1 MRFFAIAL
9 ILAAVGW
16 PQSALANESKSGSP
30 LMGAWAVDTSRLP
43 MAPEARPRGVTITF
57 SEAGAERLRMRV
69 EVVDAAGTPLVADGE
84 TPLDGSPTPVEVN
97 FEADVAATTLPRS
110 DLLILQL
117 GKGGVPASTRI
128 YAVQP
133 DGESMVETVAHF
145 TREGQPVLRENY
157 FSRVR

>member
-1 MRFFAIAL
+1 MKTIATAL
-9 ILAAVGW
+9 ILVAAAWSQCAPAVE
-16 PQSALANESKSGSP
+16 AKIDSP
-30 LMGAWAVDTSRLP
+30 LIGAWTVDTSRLP
-43 MAPEARPRGVTITF
+43 MAPEARPRGVTISF
-57 SEAGAERLRMRV
+57 SDAGAERLRMRV
-69 EVVDAAGTPLVADGE
+69 EVIDAAGTLLEADGV

-97 FEADVAATTLPRS
+97 FEADVAATTMPRS

-133 DGESMVETVAHF
+133 DGVSMVETVAHF

>member
-1 MRFFAIAL
+1 MKTIATAL
-9 ILAAVGW
+9 ILVAAAWSQCAPAVE
-16 PQSALANESKSGSP
+16 AKIDSP
-30 LMGAWAVDTSRLP
+30 LIGAWTVDTSRLP
-43 MAPEARPRGVTITF
+43 MAPEARPRGVTISF
-57 SEAGAERLRMRV
+57 SDAGAERLRMRV
-69 EVVDAAGTPLVADGE
+69 EVIDAAGTLLEADGV
-84 TPLDGSPTPVEVN
+84 TPLDGSPKPVEVN
-97 FEADVAATTLPRS
+97 FEADVAATTMPRS

-133 DGESMVETVAHF
+133 DGVSMVETVAHF

>member
-1 MRFFAIAL
+1 MKTIATAL
-9 ILAAVGW
+9 ILVAAAWSQCAPAVE
-16 PQSALANESKSGSP
+16 AKVDSP
-30 LMGAWAVDTSRLP
+30 LIGAWTVDTSRLP
-43 MAPEARPRGVTITF
+43 MAPEARPRGVTISF
-57 SEAGAERLRMRV
+57 SDAGAERLRMRV
-69 EVVDAAGTPLVADGE
+69 EVIDAAGTLLEADGV

-97 FEADVAATTLPRS
+97 FEADVAATTMPRS

-133 DGESMVETVAHF
+133 DGVSMVETVAHF

>member
-1 MRFFAIAL
+1 
-9 ILAAVGW
+9 
-16 PQSALANESKSGSP
+16 
-30 LMGAWAVDTSRLP
+30 
-43 MAPEARPRGVTITF
+43 
-57 SEAGAERLRMRV
+57 MRV
-69 EVVDAAGTPLVADGE
+69 EVIDAAGTLLEADGV
-84 TPLDGSPTPVEVN
+84 TPLDGSPTPVEMN
-97 FEADVAATTLPRS
+97 FEADVAATTMPRS

-133 DGESMVETVAHF
+133 DGVSMVETVAHF

>member
-1 MRFFAIAL
+1 MRTIAIAL
-9 ILAAVGW
+9 VFVAAAWSQCAPAVEAK
-16 PQSALANESKSGSP
+16 PDSP
-30 LMGAWAVDTSRLP
+30 LIGAWAVDTSRLP

-57 SEAGAERLRMRV
+57 SDAGDERLRMRV
-69 EVVDAAGTPLVADGE
+69 EVIDAAGTLLEADGV

-97 FEADVAATTLPRS
+97 FEADVAATTMPRS

-157 FSRVR
+157 FARLR

>member
-1 MRFFAIAL
+1 MRTIAIAL
-9 ILAAVGW
+9 VFVAAAWSQCAPAVEAK
-16 PQSALANESKSGSP
+16 PDSP
-30 LMGAWAVDTSRLP
+30 LIGAWAVDTSRLP

-57 SEAGAERLRMRV
+57 SDAGDERMRMRV
-69 EVVDAAGTPLVADGE
+69 EVIDAAGTLLEADGV

-97 FEADVAATTLPRS
+97 FEADVAATTMPRS

-157 FSRVR
+157 FARLR

>member
-1 MRFFAIAL
+1 MKTIAIAL

-16 PQSALANESKSGSP
+16 PQSALAAESKSGSP

-43 MAPEARPRGVTITF
+43 MAPDARPRGVTITF
-57 SEAGAERLRMRV
+57 SEAGAERLRMCV
-69 EVVDAAGTPLVADGE
+69 EVVDAAGTLLVADGV

-128 YAVQP
+128 YAVLP

>member
-1 MRFFAIAL
+1 MRTIAIAL
-9 ILAAVGW
+9 VFVAAAW
-16 PQSALANESKSGSP
+16 SQCAPAIEAKHDSP
-30 LMGAWAVDTSRLP
+30 LIGAWAVDTSRLP

-57 SEAGAERLRMRV
+57 SDAGDERMRMRV
-69 EVVDAAGTPLVADGE
+69 EVIDAAGTLLEADGV

-97 FEADVAATTLPRS
+97 FEADVAATTMPRS

-157 FSRVR
+157 FARLR

>member
-1 MRFFAIAL
+1 MKCIATAL
-9 ILAAVGW
+9 ILVAAAW
-16 PQSALANESKSGSP
+16 SQCAPADEAKIDSP
-30 LMGAWAVDTSRLP
+30 LIGAWTVDTSRLP

-57 SEAGAERLRMRV
+57 SDAGAERLRMRV
-69 EVVDAAGTPLVADGE
+69 EVIDAAGTLLEADGV

-97 FEADVAATTLPRS
+97 FEADVAATTMPRS

-133 DGESMVETVAHF
+133 DGVSMVETVAHF

>member
-1 MRFFAIAL
+1 MKTIATAL
-9 ILAAVGW
+9 ILVAAAWSQCAPAVE
-16 PQSALANESKSGSP
+16 ATTDSP
-30 LMGAWAVDTSRLP
+30 LIGAWTVDTSRLP

-57 SEAGAERLRMRV
+57 SDAGNERLRMRV
-69 EVVDAAGTPLVADGE
+69 EVIDASGTLLEADGV

-97 FEADVAATTLPRS
+97 FEADVAATTMPRS

-133 DGESMVETVAHF
+133 DGVSMVETVAHF

>member
-1 MRFFAIAL
+1 MKSIAL
-9 ILAAVGW
+9 ALFLVPAAW
-16 PQSALANESKSGSP
+16 LQTAAAAEAKPSSP
-30 LMGAWAVDTSRLP
+30 LMGAWAVDTARLP
-43 MAPEARPRGVTITF
+43 MALDARPRSVTITF
-57 SEAGAERLRMRV
+57 SEVGAERLRMRV
-69 EVVDAAGTPLVADGE
+69 EIVDAAGATLEADGV
-84 TPLDGSPTPVEVN
+84 TPLDGSPTPVEAN
-97 FEADVAATTLPRS
+97 FEADVAATTMPRV
-110 DLLILQL
+110 DLLILQI

>member
-1 MRFFAIAL
+1 MKTIAIAL
-9 ILAAVGW
+9 TLVAAACF
-16 PQSALANESKSGSP
+16 QSAPAAEAKTGST
-30 LMGAWAVDTSRLP
+30 LIGAWTVDTSRLP

-57 SEAGAERLRMRV
+57 AEAGAERLRMRV
-69 EVVDAAGTPLVADGE
+69 EVIDAAGTLLVADGV

-133 DGESMVETVAHF
+133 DGASMVETVAHF

-157 FSRVR
+157 FARVR

>member
-1 MRFFAIAL
+1 MKTIAIAL
-9 ILAAVGW
+9 TFLAAAWSQCAPAVEAK
-16 PQSALANESKSGSP
+16 PASP
-30 LMGAWAVDTSRLP
+30 VIGVWAVDTSRLP
-43 MAPEARPRGVTITF
+43 MAPDARPRSVTITF
-57 SEAGAERLRMRV
+57 SDAGDERLRMRV
-69 EVVDAAGTPLVADGE
+69 EVMDAAGTLRVADGV

-97 FEADVAATTLPRS
+97 FEADVAATTQPRS

-157 FSRVR
+157 FTRVR